1 MAREFKRTDRVGDYL
16 LRELAILI
24 QRGLRDPRLGMVSLT
39 AVEVSRDISHA
50 RVYFTLLGS
59 NTVEEAKP
67 TTDVL
72 NKAAGFLRTALAKEA
87 SMRSVPRLRFVFD
100 SSVGRGRDLEALIS
114 RATDA
119 DARRHVDPDSDAS
132 NGSAQEAVEPSPV
145 SSSPSVPAPD
155 GQDSGAY

>member
-24 QRGLRDPRLGMVSLT
+24 QRDLRDPRLGMVSLT

-100 SSVGRGRDLEALIS
+100 SSVGRGRDLEALIT

-119 DARRHVDPDSDAS
+119 DARLHLDADNDAS
-132 NGSAQEAVEPSPV
+132 SSPAQEPV
-145 SSSPSVPAPD
+145 QSSRMSSSPSVPG
-155 GQDSGAY
+155 GQDSGAN